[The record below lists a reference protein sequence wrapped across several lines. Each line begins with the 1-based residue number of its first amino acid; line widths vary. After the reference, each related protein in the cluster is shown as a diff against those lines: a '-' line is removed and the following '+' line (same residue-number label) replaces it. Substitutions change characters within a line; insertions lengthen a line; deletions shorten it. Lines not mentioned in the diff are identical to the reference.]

1 MSNDLEQECTMCDEC
16 IWYGDGREGEWS
28 LDGGG
33 HEKSECIAACRAN
46 SLCNYASISS
56 KGYCHMK
63 KECEPAS
70 WDRFRKIGM

>member
-16 IWYGDGREGEWS
+16 IWYGDGRTGEWS
-28 LDGGG
+28 LDGEG
-33 HEKSECIAACRAN
+33 HDKSECIAACRAN
-46 SLCNYASISS
+46 RLCNYASISS

-63 KECEPAS
+63 EECEPAS